1 MTTLAAPIL
10 ALAAFLVGF
19 AWGQAHHRDAP

>member
-1 MTTLAAPIL
+1 MITLAAPIL

-19 AWGQAHHRDAP
+19 AWGRAHQGEAP